1 LTQNKCHSLKVK
13 VQYFASVRE
22 LVGLREETLEVEEN
36 TTVLDVL
43 RVLAEKHGEQLKEY
57 VFDSE
62 TGNPRSYLQFLV
74 NEDSISSLN
83 GLSTVLEDN
92 SSLAIIPPV
101 GGG

>member
-1 LTQNKCHSLKVK
+1 LKVK

>member
-1 LTQNKCHSLKVK
+1 MKVK

-22 LVGLREETLEVEEN
+22 LVGLREETLEMEEK
-36 TTVLDVL
+36 TTVLDAL